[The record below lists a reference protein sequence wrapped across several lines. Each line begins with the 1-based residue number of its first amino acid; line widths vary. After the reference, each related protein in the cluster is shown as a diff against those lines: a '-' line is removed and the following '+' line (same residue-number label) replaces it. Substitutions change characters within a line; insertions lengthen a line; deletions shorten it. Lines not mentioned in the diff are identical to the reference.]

1 MTFKDTL
8 NETRE
13 LLRKSNRQ
21 NLAHAYLRAEERI
34 AEFKEQIKKWEA
46 LLAEI
51 EANGDESAWI
61 DQNSANKVRELYNR
75 AHQDW
80 LK

>member
-1 MTFKDTL
+1 MSFKDTL

-13 LLRKSNRQ
+13 ILRKSNRQ
-21 NLAHAYLRAEERI
+21 NLAHAYLEAEEKI

-46 LLAEI
+46 LLKEI
-51 EANGDESAWI
+51 EANGDESEWI